1 MTVMKMKVFLCS
13 RLPLHDM
20 ESNSIC
26 HHPEGALCVSVC
38 RAGQLRRAGG
48 RLAGCAG
55 RPGPSPP
62 WDKGGLERAPRFRI
76 SLLLFR

>member
-48 RLAGCAG
+48 RLAAVQGAQALPLRG
-55 RPGPSPP
+55 TR
-62 WDKGGLERAPRFRI
+62 GGSRGFLALE
-76 SLLLFR
+76 